1 MKVESVAKIC
11 HETNRAYCV
20 TIGDM
25 SQLCWEEAPQWQ
37 RDSAIKGVEF
47 RIANPKATPADMHES
62 WMKEKATAGWVYGDV
77 KDPEKKQHPCMQ
89 PYEKLPLDQ
98 RRKDYLFSAVVIA
111 CLTDG
116 VSKISQPPT
125 KKGGTMA
132 KKKIAKKK
140 TTKKSLKSKS
150 KSKAK

>member
-1 MKVESVAKIC
+1 MKAEIVAKIC
-11 HETNRAYCV
+11 HETNRAYCE
-20 TIGDM
+20 TLGDM
-25 SQLCWEEAPQWQ
+25 SQLKWEEAPAWQ
-37 RDSAIKGVEF
+37 RESAIKGVEF

-62 WMKEKATAGWVYGDV
+62 WMKEKFESGWSYGPI

-89 PYEKLPLDQ
+89 PYEKLPLEQ

-116 VSKISQPPT
+116 VSKVSQTPT
-125 KKGGTMA
+125 KKGGNMA
-132 KKKIAKKK
+132 KKKLAKKK
-140 TTKKSLKSKS
+140 TTKKSSKS